1 VTTHTL
7 CGSIRAV
14 EGAGDELARLL
25 LEAADA
31 VAGAPGCLLYLV
43 NRVEDDPDAV
53 WVLEVWSDADAHRAS
68 LDLADVRDV
77 IERARP
83 VIAGF
88 GERFELATVGG
99 HGLELPSSG

>member
-7 CGSIRAV
+7 CGSIRAT
-14 EGAGDELARLL
+14 EGAGDELAGLL

-31 VAGAPGCLLYLV
+31 VADASGCLLYLV

-53 WVLEVWSDADAHRAS
+53 WIVEVWTDADAHRAS
-68 LDLADVRDV
+68 LELAAVQDV

-88 GERFELATVGG
+88 GGRFELTTVGG
-99 HGLELPSSG
+99 HGLDLPGSG